1 MTPKILRVLPFTI
14 WIFPPPAVEDD
25 YVVVLEA
32 REIGAYTVTH
42 HVLVLPHFE
51 VKVVWTI
58 AISLD
63 VVLHWSISSESA
75 AFFEIHESQ

>member
-1 MTPKILRVLPFTI
+1 MEPKMLGVLPLAI

-63 VVLHWSISSESA
+63 VVLHWLISSKSA
-75 AFFEIHESQ
+75 AFLEIHESK